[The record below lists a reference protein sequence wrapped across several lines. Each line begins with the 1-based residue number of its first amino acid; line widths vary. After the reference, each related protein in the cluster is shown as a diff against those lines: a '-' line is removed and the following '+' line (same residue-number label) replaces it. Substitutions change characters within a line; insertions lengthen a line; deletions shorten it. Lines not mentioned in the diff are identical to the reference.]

1 MKNAGYSTL
10 TVSALQGKAGNRTT
24 ALLHLLVEDHADEQ
38 RERAVGQQTIGVR
51 VLGETEF
58 LRHHCNLEGRSP

>member
-24 ALLHLLVEDHADEQ
+24 ALLHLLVEHHADEQ
-38 RERAVGQQTIGVR
+38 RERALGQQLVGVR
-51 VLGETEF
+51 ILREAQRLGHDCRLDGE
-58 LRHHCNLEGRSP
+58 P